1 MRRARTSAIEWVA
14 ALVVTSS
21 FEPARAEPPPTD
33 PTTQVVVRGSRV
45 RPRVPPRDRNVAGTL
60 LQGHKIQGAGKQVA
74 EVLRAEPGVAVVES
88 GGQGALAT
96 ASIRGATSAQTP
108 VYLAGV
114 RLNDDV
120 AGSADLSLVPLWIIQ
135 RIEVYRGNAPIEAD
149 QLGIGG
155 AIFFEPVRPR
165 RPALGAGGQVGSFG
179 THGLWAWGS
188 HGDDRAAALVGI
200 RLDQAQNDYPYVDDR
215 GTRFDPNDDGTR
227 TRSNADADTIDVWG
241 IGTAMP
247 GRDARVD
254 VVLHGVER
262 EQGIPGLALI
272 PSQAARSSTRRWL
285 AAASA
290 SAPCRDDDTCVLHA
304 TSSVIEGTS
313 RTDDPLRELALGA
326 RTVSLTG
333 RRVDQSAHVR
343 IDVHDRLTLTPS
355 LRGAVE
361 RLLVD
366 TDGTPSLRAS
376 RAGARSALGAEWQV
390 SRGWSVRGLGSAEC
404 QGTSL
409 GALDVCSAVAPA
421 GRVGV
426 GLSVGSVTFLGN
438 VGRYVRQPTL
448 AELYGLTGTVR
459 GNAGL
464 SAEHGS
470 TFDLGARVVWKGN
483 SLLQGA
489 YVDTFAFLRTAS
501 DLIAWRRATTG
512 YVRPYNVASARVGG
526 LEVLA
531 GAGIAGLLDLEV
543 AATLLDPRDTSE
555 DRVEHNEF
563 LPFRSRLVA
572 SPSMRLYSHAWG
584 RSGID
589 EVAFVTRYTY
599 QSSRYADS
607 AGLVVIPAQGALD
620 LEASMVV
627 LQDHLALRLRLAD
640 ALDQPRFDTIGYP
653 LPGRAWY
660 GAGELRW

>member
-1 MRRARTSAIEWVA
+1 MRRARLAALGWLA
-14 ALVVTSS
+14 ALVVVLPLVS
-21 FEPARAEPPPTD
+21 ARADPPPAD
-33 PTTQVVVRGSRV
+33 STTQVVVKGSRV
-45 RPRVPPRDRNVAGTL
+45 RPRVPPKDRNVAGTL

-74 EVLRAEPGVAVVES
+74 EILRAEPGVAVVES

-165 RPALGAGGQVGSFG
+165 KPGIGAGAQVGSFG
-179 THGLWAWGS
+179 THGVWAWGS
-188 HGDDRAAALVGI
+188 QGDDRAGALVGI
-200 RLDQAQNDYPYVDDR
+200 RLDHAQNNYPYVDDR
-215 GTRFDPNDDGTR
+215 GTRFDPNDDVTR
-227 TRSNADADTIDVWG
+227 SRSNADADTIDVWG
-241 IGTAMP
+241 VGTAMP
-247 GRDARVD
+247 GRDARID
-254 VVLHGVER
+254 MVLNGVER

-272 PSQAARSSTRRWL
+272 PSQAARFRTRRWL
-285 AAASA
+285 AAVSA
-290 SAPCRDDDTCVLHA
+290 SAPCRDDDTCMLHA
-304 TSSVIEGTS
+304 TSSVIEGSTQ
-313 RTDDPLRELALGA
+313 TVDPLRELALGA
-326 RTVSLTG
+326 TTVSLVG

-343 IDVHDRLTLTPS
+343 IDVDDRLTLTPS
-355 LRGAVE
+355 LRGSVE

-366 TDGTPSLRAS
+366 SDGASSLRAS
-376 RAGARSALGAEWQV
+376 RAGARSALGAEWRI
-390 SRGWSVRGLGSAEC
+390 SKAWSVRGLGTAEC

-409 GALDVCSAVAPA
+409 GGLDLCSSVAPA
-421 GRVGV
+421 GRTGV
-426 GLSVGSVTFLGN
+426 GLSVGPVTFLGN

-459 GNAGL
+459 GNTSL

-483 SLLQGA
+483 SLFQGA

-526 LEVLA
+526 IEVLA
-531 GAGIAGLLDLEV
+531 GAGLAGFVDLEV
-543 AATLLDPRDTSE
+543 AATLLDPRDSSE
-555 DRVEHNEF
+555 RRTEQNDF

-572 SPSMRLYSHAWG
+572 SPSMRLYSHAWVQ
-584 RSGID
+584 SGID

-620 LEASMVV
+620 LEASLVV
-627 LQDHLALRLRLAD
+627 LEDHLALRLRLAD

-653 LPGRAWY
+653 LPRRAWY